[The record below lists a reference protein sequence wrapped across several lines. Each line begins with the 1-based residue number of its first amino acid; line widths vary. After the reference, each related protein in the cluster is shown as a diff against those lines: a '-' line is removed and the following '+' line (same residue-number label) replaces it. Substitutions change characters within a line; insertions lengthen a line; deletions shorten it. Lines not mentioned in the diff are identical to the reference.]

1 MSALVAAWRRGQRG
15 WPASFP
21 VVQAPNPP
29 LLVAAAGW
37 LVDRAADGAPYAR
50 AVFFAGLAVW
60 AWQELIDGANWLRR
74 LFGAAG
80 LVYVVVSVGGALEAQ
95 SG

>member
-1 MSALVAAWRRGQRG
+1 MSALGTAWKRGQHG

-37 LVDRAADGAPYAR
+37 VADKATGSGYAR
-50 AVFFAGLAVW
+50 AVFLAGLAVW
-60 AWQELIDGANWLRR
+60 AWQELTAGANWLRR
-74 LFGAAG
+74 LVGAAG
-80 LVYVVVSVGGALEAQ
+80 LVYVVVNAGAALQ
-95 SG
+95 D